1 MIFFAL
7 FLVSSVLAYQ
17 DSLEKKIAGK
27 YRADPS
33 KAGAR
38 VIVLD
43 YNNFLDIYY
52 NATDIWHI
60 LMLNTSISRASV
72 YNSSWGICAKN
83 LYETK
88 HRDHLGKVYIDEYDQ
103 VKKFLNT
110 TNDAFI
116 VTLDYG
122 YMYTYTGQVLMGEIM
137 DLVVNKSYDKGKGM
151 KIQNWNGQHVFFRI
165 IYKVFFSFAGVTFL
179 ISIIVL
185 CFNKV
190 KQKTL

>member
-1 MIFFAL
+1 MIFLPL
-7 FLVSSVLAYQ
+7 FLISYVLAYQ
-17 DSLEKKIAGK
+17 EPLEKKISAK
-27 YRADPS
+27 YKDDPS

-38 VIVLD
+38 VIILD

-60 LMLNTSISRASV
+60 LMLNTSISRAKV
-72 YNSSWGICAKN
+72 CNSSWSISANN
-83 LYETK
+83 LHNKK
-88 HRDHLGKVYIDEYDQ
+88 HRDHLGKIYIDEYDQ
-103 VKKFLNT
+103 IKKFLNT

-116 VTLDYG
+116 ITLDYG
-122 YMYTYTGQVLMGEIM
+122 YMYTYTGQILVGEIM
-137 DLVVNKSYDKGKGM
+137 DLIVNKSYDKTVGM
-151 KIQNWNGQHVFFRI
+151 KILNWNGQHVFFRI

-179 ISIIVL
+179 ISLIVL